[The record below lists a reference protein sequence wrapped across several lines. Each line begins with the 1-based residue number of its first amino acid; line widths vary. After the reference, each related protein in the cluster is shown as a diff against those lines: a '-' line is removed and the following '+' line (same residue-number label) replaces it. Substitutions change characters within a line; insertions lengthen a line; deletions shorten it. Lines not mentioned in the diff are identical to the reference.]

1 MVVDTNV
8 ELLEEAILLKRI
20 SVFLAQGDKVFAEFT
35 KMPSDRWKLLIT
47 QKQIEERLEEEDV
60 QHTYKYGI
68 RVRDTGLEKKFVDL
82 TPVLKNLKD
91 VGLECV
97 LIRLT

>member
-1 MVVDTNV
+1 MVLETKA

-20 SVFLAQGDKVFAEFT
+20 REFLGQGDKVFAEFT
-35 KMPSDRWKLLIT
+35 KMPSDRWKLLIK

-68 RVRDTGLEKKFVDL
+68 KVRDTGLEKTFVDL
-82 TPVLKNLKD
+82 TPVLKDLKD
-91 VGLECV
+91 VGLEFV